1 MRQFEIFIFAVCIC
15 LQRSSS
21 MMMHAINPI
30 TEASKR
36 PGSPA
41 FLVAQLTLLYPLLN
55 ILNLVGIQDGEISFD
70 V

>member
-1 MRQFEIFIFAVCIC
+1 
-15 LQRSSS
+15 
-21 MMMHAINPI
+21 MMMHEINPS